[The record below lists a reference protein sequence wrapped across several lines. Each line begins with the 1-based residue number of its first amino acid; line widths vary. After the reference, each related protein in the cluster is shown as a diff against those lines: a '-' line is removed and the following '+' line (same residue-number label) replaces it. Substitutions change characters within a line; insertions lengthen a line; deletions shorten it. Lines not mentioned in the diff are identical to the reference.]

1 FRVADYVI
9 STNESYK
16 RIAMSRG
23 GVPEERVTVV
33 RNGPDPSRLQL
44 QAPVGSWRRGRKH
57 LVAFLGEIG
66 EQDGVDCLLRAA
78 HAITRTVGRTD
89 IQFVIMGGG
98 PHYDPIVRYAAELG
112 LSEFVTF
119 TGR

>member
-1 FRVADYVI
+1 HDLSPELSVAKFGMARGMFYHLLLLMERLTFRIAHYVI

-16 RIAMSRG
+16 GIAMSRG

-33 RNGPDPSRLQL
+33 RNGPDPSRLQV
-44 QAPVGSWRRGRKH
+44 QSPVESWRRGRKH

-78 HAITRTVGRTD
+78 HAITSERTD
-89 IQFVIMGGG
+89 IQ
-98 PHYDPIVRYAAELG
+98 
-112 LSEFVTF
+112 
-119 TGR
+119 